1 MYIEGKNIFYAESS
15 GVLYFIEQYI
25 VSLEVLLP
33 SLRSSNSYL
42 KFFFFRFIQ
51 SFKDKDKYIE
61 TIHPLISL

>member
-42 KFFFFRFIQ
+42 KFFFLG
-51 SFKDKDKYIE
+51 SFKASKIKTNI
-61 TIHPLISL
+61 